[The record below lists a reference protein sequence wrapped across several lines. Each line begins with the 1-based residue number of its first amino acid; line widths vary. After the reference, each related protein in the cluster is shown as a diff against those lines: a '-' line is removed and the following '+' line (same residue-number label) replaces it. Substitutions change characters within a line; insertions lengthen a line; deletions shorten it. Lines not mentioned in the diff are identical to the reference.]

1 MATWNELFLDEKNI
15 AVLPQPEIYKF
26 TKKVEGIFPGEKLKL
41 WDFCCGAGRHTI
53 LLSSLGYD
61 TYGSDVSENGIKITK
76 RKLQENNLQAHLKI
90 SDMTERPFQKIK
102 FHGVF
107 SWDAIHHNT
116 IGNIKKSV
124 DITHDCLEEKGLLLV
139 HLLSTKSGSHNKGI
153 EIEKNTFIN
162 DDGDEAGVPHHY
174 FDEKDVREL
183 LKGWKFLCLS
193 EQVNTYIETEQEFYR
208 TNPFPYTKWNVIVQR
223 IH

>member
-26 TKKVEGIFPGEKLKL
+26 TKKVEVTFPGEKLKF

-53 LLSSLGYD
+53 LLSSLGYE
-61 TYGSDVSENGIKITK
+61 TYGSDISENGIEITK
-76 RKLQENNLQAHLKI
+76 KKLQEKKLYACLKI
-90 SDMTERPFQKIK
+90 ADMTEKPFEEIK

-124 DITHDCLEEKGLLLV
+124 KIINESLEKRGLLLV
-139 HLLSTKSGSHNKGI
+139 NLLSTNAGNHYKGI
-153 EIEKNTFIN
+153 EIERNTFVRDN
-162 DDGDEAGVPHHY
+162 GDEAGVPHHY
-174 FDEKDVREL
+174 FDENEVREL
-183 LKGWKFLCLS
+183 FQDWRFLCLS
-193 EQVNTYIETEQEFYR
+193 EQVNTYIETESGFYK
-208 TNPFPYTKWNVIVQR
+208 TNPFPYTKWNIIVEK
-223 IH
+223 I

>member
-1 MATWNELFLDEKNI
+1 M
-15 AVLPQPEIYKF
+15 
-26 TKKVEGIFPGEKLKL
+26 
-41 WDFCCGAGRHTI
+41 
-53 LLSSLGYD
+53 SSLGYD

-102 FHGVF
+102 FHGVI

-139 HLLSTKSGSHNKGI
+139 NLLSTKSGSHNKGI

-174 FDEKDVREL
+174 FDEKGVREL
-183 LKGWKFLCLS
+183 FKGWKFLCLS